1 MLEYRYDTQLL
12 IDGEGLDEDAINE
25 YFESNFDGDCLLA
38 VGATIQLLKIQSKI
52 YIYRQIYFYKELP
65 TFITSVERREIA
77 QNSFNCWKFLKLVKL
92 QRRIEKYS
100 SVNVAKAEKIN
111 QMA

>member
-1 MLEYRYDTQLL
+1 MPRAEYSYDNAVNKIIEL
-12 IDGEGLDEDAINE
+12 NE
-25 YFESNFDGDCLLA
+25 IYNPSFIYCDRGS
-38 VGATIQLLKIQSKI
+38 GATIQLLKI
-52 YIYRQIYFYKELP
+52 YIYRDKYIFTKKLP
-65 TFITSVERREIA
+65 TFIKSVERREIA

-111 QMA
+111 QMV

>member
-1 MLEYRYDTQLL
+1 MSNYLVTKNIHI
-12 IDGEGLDEDAINE
+12 ID
-25 YFESNFDGDCLLA
+25 
-38 VGATIQLLKIQSKI
+38 K
-52 YIYRQIYFYKELP
+52 YIFTKKLP

-77 QNSFNCWKFLKLVKL
+77 QNLFNCWKFLKLVKL